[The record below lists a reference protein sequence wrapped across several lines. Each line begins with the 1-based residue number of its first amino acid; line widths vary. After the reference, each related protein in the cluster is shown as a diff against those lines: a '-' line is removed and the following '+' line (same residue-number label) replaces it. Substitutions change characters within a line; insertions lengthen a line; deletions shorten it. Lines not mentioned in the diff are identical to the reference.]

1 MSTKLNGLSEIYT
14 YFRKN
19 TTPWYFVS
27 PTSFNILGIDQWVH
41 KFEYINY
48 FDSFDGLHP
57 RVVIPRE
64 HQPRE
69 FQSMEEMV
77 NYLLQHKEILDHFK
91 SRGSGGKILTV
102 MFDDETE
109 EIANELG
116 MEIALPSNE
125 LRQRLDSKIE
135 TTRLANEAGVASAPN
150 TMGRADSYQSLM
162 ELVNKA
168 GLGNNLVIQTPYGD
182 SGRTTFF
189 ISSES
194 DWDKYA
200 KKMIDE
206 DLKIMKC
213 INHIPGTLEAVATR
227 HGTLVGPMMTDITG
241 FAELTPYK
249 GGWCGN
255 DVSTQLISTN
265 IRDKIQSMASAL
277 GERLYKEGYRGVF
290 CLDFL
295 LDTDDD
301 EVYLGEINPRISGA
315 SPPTNLITSKYGGV
329 PLLLFH
335 MLEFSDVDYEID
347 MQSIQS
353 RWTDYDAW
361 SQLVLKQT
369 QDKVELITSA
379 PQSGIWRLNDN
390 NEIEFVRQTIDWHN
404 VGDESEAYYMRVYG
418 AGEYRYHGA
427 DMGILV
433 SRGRMQTDDRQ
444 LSDRA
449 KIWASQIMAQFE
461 GVPPPPEAP
470 AIPPD
475 IDFRKMF

>member
-1 MSTKLNGLSEIYT
+1 
-14 YFRKN
+14 
-19 TTPWYFVS
+19 
-27 PTSFNILGIDQWVH
+27 
-41 KFEYINY
+41 
-48 FDSFDGLHP
+48 
-57 RVVIPRE
+57 
-64 HQPRE
+64 
-69 FQSMEEMV
+69 
-77 NYLLQHKEILDHFK
+77 
-91 SRGSGGKILTV
+91 
-102 MFDDETE
+102 
-109 EIANELG
+109 
-116 MEIALPSNE
+116 
-125 LRQRLDSKIE
+125 
-135 TTRLANEAGVASAPN
+135 
-150 TMGRADSYQSLM
+150 MGRADSYEALM
-162 ELVNKA
+162 KLVNDA
-168 GLGNNLVIQTPYGD
+168 GLGNDLVVQTPYGD

-200 KKMIDE
+200 SKMIDE
-206 DLKIMKC
+206 DLKIMKR

-255 DVSTQLISTN
+255 DVSAQLISKKL
-265 IRDKIQSMASAL
+265 REKIQSMASAL
-277 GERLYKEGYRGVF
+277 GERLYQEGYRGVF

-295 LDTDDD
+295 IDTDND

-329 PLLLFH
+329 PLMLFH
-335 MLEFSDVDYEID
+335 LLEFSDVDYEID

-369 QDKVELITSA
+369 EDKVELISNA
-379 PQSGIWRLNDN
+379 PQSGIWRMNDDDK
-390 NEIEFVRQTIDWHN
+390 IEFVRQTIDWHN
-404 VGDESEAYYMRVYG
+404 VGDENEAYYMRVYG

-433 SRGRMQTDDRQ
+433 SRGRMQTDDRELRQ
-444 LSDRA
+444 RA
-449 KIWASQIMAQFE
+449 KTWASQIIAQFE
-461 GVPPPPEAP
+461 GVAPPPEAP
-470 AIPPD
+470 VIPPD

>member
-1 MSTKLNGLSEIYT
+1 MSAKLNGLSEIYT

-27 PTSFNILGIDQWVH
+27 PTAFNVLGIDQWVH
-41 KFEYINY
+41 KFEYVNY
-48 FDSFDGLHP
+48 FDSFDGAHP
-57 RVVIPRE
+57 RVVMPRE
-64 HQPRE
+64 QHPRE

-77 NYLLQHKEILDHFK
+77 NYLLQHKEIIDHFK
-91 SRGSGGKILTV
+91 ARGGSGKILTV

-109 EIANELG
+109 EIAKELG

-135 TTRLANEAGVASAPN
+135 TTRLANEAGVESAPN
-150 TMGRADSYQSLM
+150 TMGRADSYEALM
-162 ELVNKA
+162 TLVTQA
-168 GLGNNLVIQTPYGD
+168 GLGNDLVVQTPYGD

-189 ISSES
+189 ISSEA

-200 KKMIDE
+200 SKMKDE
-206 DLKIMKC
+206 DLKIMKR

-255 DVSTQLISTN
+255 DVSTQLIN
-265 IRDKIQSMASAL
+265 QKLRDKIQSMASAL

-295 LDTDDD
+295 IDTDND

-329 PLLLFH
+329 PLMLFH
-335 MLEFSDVDYEID
+335 LLEFSDVDYEID
-347 MQSIQS
+347 MHSIQS

-361 SQLVLKQT
+361 SQLIIKQT
-369 QDKVELITSA
+369 EDKVEMITSA
-379 PQSGIWRLNDN
+379 PQSGIWRMSQNDK
-390 NEIEFVRQTIDWHN
+390 IEFVRQTIDWHN
-404 VGDESEAYYMRVYG
+404 VGDEDEAYYMRVYG

-427 DMGILV
+427 DMGVIV
-433 SRGRMQTDDRQ
+433 SRGRMQTDDRE
-444 LSDRA
+444 LRDRA

-470 AIPPD
+470 VIPPD
-475 IDFRKMF
+475 IDFKKMF